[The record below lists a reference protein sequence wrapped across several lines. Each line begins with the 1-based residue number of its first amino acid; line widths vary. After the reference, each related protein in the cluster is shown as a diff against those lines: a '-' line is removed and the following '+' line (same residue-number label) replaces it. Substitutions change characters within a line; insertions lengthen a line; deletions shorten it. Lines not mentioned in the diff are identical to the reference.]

1 VFKVGLLMIAVSLL
15 TACGA
20 PEPRP
25 GNSRGAGST
34 DVQASPTAAG
44 DLYRID
50 PAQSELVL
58 LVHRAGPLARLGH
71 NHVIVNRSVTG
82 WVRFAGKAAAGAF
95 ALNVPAEQFIVDD
108 EAARREE
115 GPDFADPVPADA
127 KEGTRHNMLSEALLD
142 GEHHPVI
149 HVAST
154 SVKKMADGL
163 AATVTVSM
171 AGHDSTVVMPF
182 SLDAAP
188 GRLTAA
194 GTGTLR
200 QTALGLTPFS
210 IMLGALQVRDE
221 FSVKF
226 HWVAV
231 SP

>member
-44 DLYRID
+44 DPYRID

-71 NHVIVNRSVTG
+71 NHVIVNRAVTG
-82 WVRFAGKAAAGAF
+82 WVRFAGNAAAGAF

-127 KEGTRHNMLSEALLD
+127 KEGTRHNMLSAALLD
-142 GEHHPVI
+142 GERHPVI
-149 HVAST
+149 RVVSV
-154 SVKKMADGL
+154 SVKPAADSF
-163 AATVTVSM
+163 AATVTVSV
-171 AGHDSTVVMPF
+171 AGHDSTLVMPF
-182 SLDAAP
+182 SLDAVP
-188 GRLTAA
+188 GRVTAS
-194 GTGTLR
+194 GEGTLR

-210 IMLGALQVRDE
+210 VMLGALQVQDA
-221 FSVKF
+221 FTVKF
-226 HWVAV
+226 RLVAV